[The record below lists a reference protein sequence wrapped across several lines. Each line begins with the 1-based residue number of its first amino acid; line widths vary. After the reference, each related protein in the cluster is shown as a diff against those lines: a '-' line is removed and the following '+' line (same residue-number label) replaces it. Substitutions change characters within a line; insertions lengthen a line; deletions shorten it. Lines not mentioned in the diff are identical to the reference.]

1 VTAWPALAAVA
12 RDRLAELDAD
22 ARAAVV
28 DLLRERSKIDTLTD
42 EERELCGW
50 AADADEA
57 APLRDRWART
67 LAARVREVTAP
78 VLAWDDALELWFELE
93 GRRIMMGSRWARW
106 ARTLG
111 GRRLATRRTVR
122 HGAARTPVG
131 QPLRARSKKSR
142 RLVRLPR
149 PKPPVDAADS
159 DALAAGL
166 PLVVAAMLAELQPG
180 TRAKVRAM
188 IDAGEGWGAAGTAG
202 MGGPTGSAW
211 AWLGGAG
218 HNEPDDGPVCDGWR
232 RVARWGE
239 PPDRWRAVSPVEPP
253 RYLRALALDRWAGG
267 WRAEAEERRARASKV
282 PALTVRALRAV
293 VDLSSSAGETRAN
306 DDRLQLW
313 NSGGQLV
320 AELPYDAL
328 PPGIVADAA
337 MLREQAPG
345 IVRAAQSMAG
355 VYVLWHAMNVVTRR
369 ARMGL
374 EQRERWPSWTEWAE
388 EVAEL
393 GGVKLDSALRR
404 GMADAA
410 WTGNCVQ
417 LRLFGDRYAR
427 GLWTLEA
434 PDPRKRGRPSKAADR
449 SVLFSYA
456 PILEPAWATREADRG
471 RGVRLVAMPDR
482 PIAAHVRDP
491 GQRAPAVLFSMLTL
505 AEVCELS
512 SPAYVDD
519 GAALEAGR
527 VRALAG
533 RAGLRP
539 DAAGVQ
545 LSGLVGDGLLIKVEA
560 DRYALGAPDAR
571 ALLAGAG
578 KRWEGRREK
587 VGRSP
592 GKGGKVGPRK

>member
-1 VTAWPALAAVA
+1 
-12 RDRLAELDAD
+12 
-22 ARAAVV
+22 
-28 DLLRERSKIDTLTD
+28 
-42 EERELCGW
+42 
-50 AADADEA
+50 
-57 APLRDRWART
+57 
-67 LAARVREVTAP
+67 
-78 VLAWDDALELWFELE
+78 
-93 GRRIMMGSRWARW
+93 
-106 ARTLG
+106 
-111 GRRLATRRTVR
+111 
-122 HGAARTPVG
+122 
-131 QPLRARSKKSR
+131 
-142 RLVRLPR
+142 
-149 PKPPVDAADS
+149 
-159 DALAAGL
+159 
-166 PLVVAAMLAELQPG
+166 
-180 TRAKVRAM
+180 
-188 IDAGEGWGAAGTAG
+188 
-202 MGGPTGSAW
+202 
-211 AWLGGAG
+211 
-218 HNEPDDGPVCDGWR
+218 
-232 RVARWGE
+232 
-239 PPDRWRAVSPVEPP
+239 VEPP

-456 PILEPAWATREADRG
+456 PILEPAWATR
-471 RGVRLVAMPDR
+471 
-482 PIAAHVRDP
+482 
-491 GQRAPAVLFSMLTL
+491 QRAPAVLFSMLTL

-571 ALLAGAG
+571 ALLAGGG